1 LRPGVYR
8 VVPSANGLTAS
19 GHAVAV
25 VIDATGARPAAR
37 MPELTCATTTAKTA
51 EPAQPVP
58 LLAVIAG
65 AQVALGD
72 VPPVHVNM
80 PSEHEKVSAGKVSAG
95 GLAPEAGARTVLSRV
110 GEARWPTVAMIAS
123 LLAAAL
129 FLALA
134 LVQGPYNVNRFAL
147 ARALD
152 AHRQEVG
159 ALGVVALFVAWLL
172 FVLTWLGS

>member
-25 VIDATGARPAAR
+25 VIDASGARPAAR
-37 MPELTCATTTAKTA
+37 MPELTCATTAAKTG

-80 PSEHEKVSAGKVSAG
+80 PSEHEKVSAG

-134 LVQGPYNVNRFAL
+134 LVQRPYNVNRYAL

-159 ALGVVALFVAWLL
+159 ALGAVALIVAWLL